1 VQTSDV
7 AQLRA
12 FTDGVDEVH
21 APAAR
26 QQEEVLEALLNEEID
41 DVV

>member
-1 VQTSDV
+1 
-7 AQLRA
+7 
-12 FTDGVDEVH
+12 VH

-41 DVV
+41 DVIREFHWEEGARERCAASAA